1 MRLTRPL
8 AGPAS
13 AAALAL
19 AVLTGCG
26 VAEAGINPGV
36 AASVEDAEV
45 SLDQVEESYADTCEV
60 LQGSADLIQGGFT
73 GAELRGIVVQ
83 QLVVSEVA
91 TLIAEENDLDAEVL
105 RREAEQ
111 QARISFGFAPDEE
124 ADASIPVF
132 AASSYLSSVVSAIVD
147 PTLSEEELVEPGPA
161 YQAYLEEWQ
170 ASHEIDVNPLFDQ
183 VDFAQDA
190 SSALLSEVSVAVSEP
205 ATLRSR
211 LDQLRAAA
219 AQGDP
224 TAPQQITAAVDE
236 LPESQACASEA
247 EAPEAEPTMPIPL
260 ENPDGS
266 GNGGGNGG
274 GQG

>member
-26 VAEAGINPGV
+26 VAEAGIDPGV

-60 LQGSADLIQGGFT
+60 LQGSPDLIQGGFT

-83 QLVVSEVA
+83 QLVVREVA

-111 QARISFGFAPDEE
+111 QATISFGFGPDEE

-161 YQAYLEEWQ
+161 YQAFLEEWQ

-190 SSALLSEVSVAVSEP
+190 SSALVSEVSVGVSDA
-205 ATLRSR
+205 ATLRTR

-224 TAPQQITAAVDE
+224 TAPDQITAAVNG
-236 LPESQACASEA
+236 LPESQACASDA
-247 EAPEAEPTMPIPL
+247 EVPEPEPTLPIPL
-260 ENPDGS
+260 ENP
-266 GNGGGNGG
+266 NGDA